1 MNNSIWRLAALSGV
15 VGLGLLVVFQAQK
28 GLDLKTLGKTFG
40 VKQTDADGNNPDDT
54 PQAEGDQFLEP
65 NEPLLGPE
73 SISRSAFVEGDDGQ
87 SQVTTSSRTNSAG
100 LRVPSQFE
108 PPVDDQSDAND
119 PFRADN
125 EGSVQRASNAAVS
138 RRPVHSG
145 GVDFRKIEEE
155 NLDLDESPESQRP
168 ARRPVPRVTADTSDS
183 IDATDNVPMLAAP
196 GAQDAEPIETESA
209 PPGIRRPAGRNVVGL
224 FDDEPEQPA
233 SRQAPARDSARTA
246 ARLDETEPAPRNPG
260 FRAPSRQ
267 QVSDDEP
274 QTASSPT
281 RWTTPATSSNPAAR
295 TLAAPGSAFD
305 PDDSLTTIQ
314 PAQSRTRLVQAE
326 EPSPELA
333 PAERPP
339 VVRQAA
345 PVTKPVE
352 SDDDAAFP
360 DPTRETPAPVQA
372 TSEPRNFPVT
382 TEPPSTSTRDADE
395 RIDRRPAASKQA
407 DPFSHVER
415 DGITNGQAPR
425 GQQRPHLSIDKVAPQ
440 SAALGQPM
448 VYTIRVRND
457 GTIPAHQVVVEDR
470 VPRGVQLDGT
480 NPRAEMSEKTKTLLW
495 KLGTLEPGQE
505 RTISVRVIPTS
516 EGPIGSVATVN
527 FSTEVSSH
535 TVVSAPSLRLE
546 VIAAERGTLGQ
557 PVAFTFRVTNIGR
570 SEATGVVIRNVLP
583 AALRHSDGDDLEYA
597 VGTLPAGKTKE
608 VTLSVIAAQAG
619 RVVNQAVVTASGGIS
634 VQAEASVLVQGAS
647 LDVSRTG
654 PKRLFPKKNGRFINT
669 VANPTSQP
677 MLNVSVTETIP
688 AGVEYVASS
697 PEGEYN
703 PARRSVTW
711 TVARLEPR
719 QSRPFEITLASN
731 EVGSKVSVVRA
742 SDSTGASGE
751 KVTTTT
757 VIGAP
762 SLAIEVLDGTSPLE
776 VGEQVTYR
784 IRITNRGTDAATNV
798 RPVAIVP
805 ATMQV
810 MQIGG
815 QLRFRQVANR
825 IEFEPI
831 PRLEPNGSAL
841 ATVTLRAIRPGDTRL
856 QTQVQCDQLSLPLT
870 HEEAAIIYSP

>member
-1 MNNSIWRLAALSGV
+1 MNNSIWRLAALSGI

-40 VKQTDADGNNPDDT
+40 VKQSEADGDDPNAT
-54 PQAEGDQFLEP
+54 PKTNTDPFGDP
-65 NEPLLGPE
+65 NETELGPE
-73 SISRSAFVEGDDGQ
+73 SISRNAVVEGDDRQ
-87 SQVTTSSRTNSAG
+87 SLVSRSGRNNSAG

-108 PPVDDQSDAND
+108 PPVDDRSDGVD
-119 PFRADN
+119 PFAANNDGVVR
-125 EGSVQRASNAAVS
+125 RASNAAVS
-138 RRPVHSG
+138 RRPVNSG

-155 NLDLDESPESQRP
+155 NMELEEAPDSQRP
-168 ARRPVPRVTADTSDS
+168 TRRSVPRVTADTSDS
-183 IDATDNVPMLAAP
+183 IDATDDVPMLTAP
-196 GAQDAEPIETESA
+196 GTQESEPNETESA
-209 PPGIRRPAGRNVVGL
+209 PLGIRRPAGRNVVGL
-224 FDDEPEQPA
+224 FDDEPEQPTA
-233 SRQAPARDSARTA
+233 RLAPARESSRTA
-246 ARLDETEPAPRNPG
+246 ALLDETEPAPRNSG
-260 FRAPSRQ
+260 FRSPARQ
-267 QVSDDEP
+267 PISDDEP
-274 QTASSPT
+274 HTASSPT
-281 RWTTPATSSNPAAR
+281 RWTTPAATSNPTAR

-326 EPSPELA
+326 EPAPELA

-339 VVRQAA
+339 VARRAA
-345 PVTKPVE
+345 PVAKPAE

-360 DPTRETPAPVQA
+360 ETA
-372 TSEPRNFPVT
+372 
-382 TEPPSTSTRDADE
+382 
-395 RIDRRPAASKQA
+395 RPAASPPRTLSRDVDERTEVQPA
-407 DPFSHVER
+407 VPRDSDPFSHVAR
-415 DGITNGQAPR
+415 DSSANGQAPR

-480 NPRAEMSEKTKTLLW
+480 NPRAELSEKTKTLLW

-505 RTISVRVIPTS
+505 RSISVRVIPTS

-570 SEATGVVIRNVLP
+570 SDATGVVIRNVLP

-597 VGTLPAGKTKE
+597 VGTLPSGKTKE

-654 PKRLFPKKNGRFINT
+654 PKRLFPKKNGRFVNT
-669 VANPTSQP
+669 VGNPTAQP

-688 AGVEYVASS
+688 SGVEYVASS

-784 IRITNRGTDAATNV
+784 IRISNRGTDAATNV

-841 ATVTLRAIRPGDTRL
+841 ATVTLRAARPGDTRL
-856 QTQVQCDQLSLPLT
+856 QTQVQSDQLSHPLT
-870 HEEAAIIYSP
+870 HEEAAIIYAP